1 MDLIVCDDHPVVR
14 AGLIRIMSEGFTLT
28 SVREADNGQALLDLV
43 RQRPGDVVLLDIGLP
58 GRSGLDLLPQLKSE
72 RPRLPVLIL
81 SMHSADRYAVRALQ
95 AGASGYLTKG
105 AVDTELVKAVTT
117 VLNGHKYVTPE
128 VAESLADG
136 LNRGGAERPRHDAL
150 TVREF
155 EVMSQL
161 AAGRSVN
168 QIAADLCLSYNTIST
183 YRARVLRKLGVRS
196 TAELMR
202 YALQH
207 GLTE

>member
-28 SVREADNGQALLDLV
+28 SVREADSGQALLDLV

-58 GRSGLDLLPQLKSE
+58 GRSGLDVLPQLKSE

-81 SMHSADRYAVRALQ
+81 SMHSPDRYAVRALQ

-117 VLNGHKYVTPE
+117 VLSGHKYVTPE

-136 LNRGGAERPRHDAL
+136 LNRGSAERPRHETL

-161 AAGRSVN
+161 AAGRSVS

-183 YRARVLRKLGVRS
+183 YRARVMRKLDVRS
-196 TAELMR
+196 TAELIR

>member
-117 VLNGHKYVTPE
+117 VLSGHKYVTPE
-128 VAESLADG
+128 VAENLADV
-136 LNRGGAERPRHDAL
+136 LNRGSAERPRHDAL

-168 QIAADLCLSYNTIST
+168 QIAVDLCLSYNTIST
-183 YRARVLRKLGVRS
+183 YRARVMRKLDVHS
-196 TAELMR
+196 TAELIR

>member
-14 AGLIRIMSEGFTLT
+14 AGLIRILSEGVTLT

-43 RQRPGDVVLLDIGLP
+43 RQRQGDVVLLDIGLP
-58 GRSGLDLLPQLKSE
+58 GRSGLDILPQLKRE
-72 RPRLPVLIL
+72 WPRLPVLIL
-81 SMHSADRYAVRALQ
+81 SMHSADRYAVRALR

-117 VLNGHKYVTPE
+117 VLSGHKYVTAE

-136 LNRGGAERPRHDAL
+136 LNRDAERPRHDSL

-161 AAGRSVN
+161 AAGRSVS

-183 YRARVLRKLGVRS
+183 YRARVLQKLGVS
-196 TAELMR
+196 SNAELMR

>member
-14 AGLIRIMSEGFTLT
+14 AGLIRIISEGVPLT
-28 SVREADNGQALLDLV
+28 SVREAGDGQTLLDLL
-43 RQRPGDVVLLDIGLP
+43 RKRPGDVVLLDIGLP
-58 GRSGLDLLPQLKSE
+58 GRSGLDVLPQLKKE
-72 RPRLPVLIL
+72 WPRVPVLIL
-81 SMHSADRYAVRALQ
+81 SMHSADRYAVRALR

-105 AVDTELVKAVTT
+105 AVTTELVKAVTT
-117 VLNGHKYVTPE
+117 VLGGHKYVTAD
-128 VAESLADG
+128 VAESLADD
-136 LNRGGAERPRHDAL
+136 LNRDAERPRHDAL

-161 AAGRSVN
+161 AAGRSVTH
-168 QIAADLCLSYNTIST
+168 IASDLCLSYNTIST
-183 YRARVLRKLGVRS
+183 YRARVLRKLGLTS

>member
-14 AGLIRIMSEGFTLT
+14 AGLIRIISEGVTLT
-28 SVREADNGQALLDLV
+28 SVREADNGQALLDLL
-43 RQRPGDVVLLDIGLP
+43 RKRGGDVVLLDIGLP
-58 GRSGLDLLPQLKSE
+58 GRSGLDVLPQLKKE
-72 RPRLPVLIL
+72 WPRLPVLIL
-81 SMHSADRYAVRALQ
+81 SMHSADRYAVRALR

-105 AVDTELVKAVTT
+105 AVTTELVKAVTT
-117 VLNGHKYVTPE
+117 VLSGHKYVTAE

-136 LNRGGAERPRHDAL
+136 LNHDSERPRHDAL

-161 AAGRSVN
+161 ANGRSVS

-183 YRARVLRKLGVRS
+183 YRARVLRKLGVS
-196 TAELMR
+196 SNAELIR

-207 GLTE
+207 GLSE